1 MPSDRFRKL
10 VRSSTDSWLA
20 EQISTT
26 TRLIH
31 ESEQLL
37 RGQRWYESTEL
48 RRAVADAKWE
58 LRVLREEL
66 DRRKA
71 SAL

>member
-1 MPSDRFRKL
+1 MVRLSSDL
-10 VRSSTDSWLA
+10 WLA

-37 RGQRWYESTEL
+37 RGQRWNESTEL
-48 RRAVADAKWE
+48 RRAVADARWE

-66 DRRKA
+66 DLRKVDVR
-71 SAL
+71 

>member
-1 MPSDRFRKL
+1 MDDESWKEL
-10 VRSSTDSWLA
+10 VLASTDLWLA

-26 TRLIH
+26 TKLIH

-37 RGQRWYESTEL
+37 RGQSPGESVDLKRSVDAAKSEL
-48 RRAVADAKWE
+48 KF
-58 LRVLREEL
+58 LREEL

-71 SAL
+71 DQR